1 MFQREITSQNEPIS
15 AYRNIERRGH
25 NDHRANYG
33 KRRRC
38 GVEKDSFK
46 CGSKYDLHK
55 LSAGMIAPN
64 YSSSWLTCT

>member
-1 MFQREITSQNEPIS
+1 MLPRVFLRNLNKEDAMFQREITSQNEPIS

-55 LSAGMIAPN
+55 
-64 YSSSWLTCT
+64 